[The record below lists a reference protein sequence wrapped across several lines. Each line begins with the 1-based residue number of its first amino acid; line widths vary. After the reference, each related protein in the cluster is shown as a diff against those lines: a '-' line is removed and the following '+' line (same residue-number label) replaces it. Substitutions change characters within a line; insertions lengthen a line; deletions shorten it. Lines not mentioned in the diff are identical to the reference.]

1 MEFKLLKTYCDGGS
15 RGNPGPAAYG
25 VVIKDEHG
33 KVIVSASEYIGI
45 TTNNQAEYRGLIR
58 ALELAKELGAKEVQ
72 CYMDSELIV
81 KQMRRE
87 YKVKEPTLQKM
98 FILAWNLAVSFS
110 KVSYHHI
117 RRELNTEADE
127 QVNIALDE
135 QALKRHS

>member
-25 VVIKDEHG
+25 VVIKDEKG
-33 KVIVSASEYIGI
+33 MIIATASEYIGI

-58 ALELAKELGAKEVQ
+58 SLELAKELGAHEVQ

-81 KQMRRE
+81 KQMKRE
-87 YKVKEPTLQKM
+87 YRVKEPTLQKM
-98 FILAWNLAVSFS
+98 FILCWNLAVSFG

-117 RRELNTEADE
+117 RREYNTEADE

-135 QALKRHS
+135 QAAKRR